1 MLLAPREITD
11 GLQGMDFLQAAMNY
25 HLGSGGTIFVAIV
38 LFLFSFSTFIG
49 ILFYARSNVAYLC
62 GNNWLS
68 QTAYKV
74 LALVMLFVGGLQA
87 YTIVWDLGDVGIGL
101 MTIINLIILVPMSKE
116 AIAILDKKEDKAEKL
131 KEKAKK
137 NKLK

>member
-1 MLLAPREITD
+1 M
-11 GLQGMDFLQAAMNY
+11 
-25 HLGSGGTIFVAIV
+25 AIV

-131 KEKAKK
+131 KEKAKRISLNNQK
-137 NKLK
+137 

>member
-1 MLLAPREITD
+1 M
-11 GLQGMDFLQAAMNY
+11 
-25 HLGSGGTIFVAIV
+25 
-38 LFLFSFSTFIG
+38 
-49 ILFYARSNVAYLC
+49 
-62 GNNWLS
+62 
-68 QTAYKV
+68 
-74 LALVMLFVGGLQA
+74 QA

-131 KEKAKK
+131 KEKAKR